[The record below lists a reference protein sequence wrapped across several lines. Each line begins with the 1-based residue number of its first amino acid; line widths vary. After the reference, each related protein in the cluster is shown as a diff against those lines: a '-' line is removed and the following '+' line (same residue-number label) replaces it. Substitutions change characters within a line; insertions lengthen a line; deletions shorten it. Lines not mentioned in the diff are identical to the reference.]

1 MQKTYFEK
9 YNSEAQELFK
19 EIKDVLNNSENPEV
33 KSKASQ
39 IPSSLYSDN
48 KKINVVFAGQY
59 SAGKSSLL
67 SILTGKKTGS
77 RRWHHNCRMSVV

>member
-19 EIKDVLNNSENPEV
+19 EIKDVLHNSENPEM

-48 KKINVVFAGQY
+48 KNHI
-59 SAGKSSLL
+59 
-67 SILTGKKTGS
+67 
-77 RRWHHNCRMSVV
+77 

>member
-1 MQKTYFEK
+1 MQKTYFEI

-19 EIKDVLNNSENPEV
+19 EIKDVLHNSENPAM
-33 KSKASQ
+33 KSKASK

-48 KKINVVFAGQY
+48 QKINVVFAGQY

-67 SILTGKKTGS
+67 SILT
-77 RRWHHNCRMSVV
+77 